1 MLYFI
6 NKKKKKKKKK
16 ILYLKKNS
24 CWVMLLYVSSSSRV
38 QQTFNDWTTYR
49 VVQVVGMQTII
60 KNINLK

>member
-6 NKKKKKKKKK
+6 NKKKTKKQK

>member
-6 NKKKKKKKKK
+6 NKKKQTKKQK